1 MSGAAMKVDDHRL
14 KLDSGKFATF
24 VSTANMGGPLAN
36 GAPSILV
43 VHYTAGGTASGAIQT
58 FKSQSAS
65 GRTSA
70 HLVIDHDGKITQMVP
85 FDRVAW
91 HAGASRWRGHDGIN
105 QHAVGIEVV
114 NWGKLSRTG
123 GGGWVSWTG
132 ASVPASR
139 VMLAPHKHFPGQEH
153 GWEIFDEAQI
163 EALIAACRAIVSA
176 YGIQGWDLVG
186 HDDIS
191 PMRKIDPGPAMAM
204 DSLRSRVFG
213 REDDAFDNRLFR
225 VNAPGD
231 GLNLRENA
239 GLANS
244 RVIKKLPHDTTVHVV
259 EVVGSWALV
268 AEVIAGNDDVTGF
281 VHMNWLVPVA
291 A

>member
-1 MSGAAMKVDDHRL
+1 MKVDDHRL

-24 VSTANMGGPLAN
+24 VSTANMGGQLAN

-43 VHYTAGGTASGAIQT
+43 IHYTAGGTASGAIQT

-123 GGGWVSWTG
+123 GGGWVS
-132 ASVPASR
+132 
-139 VMLAPHKHFPGQEH
+139 
-153 GWEIFDEAQI
+153 
-163 EALIAACRAIVSA
+163 
-176 YGIQGWDLVG
+176 
-186 HDDIS
+186 
-191 PMRKIDPGPAMAM
+191 
-204 DSLRSRVFG
+204 
-213 REDDAFDNRLFR
+213 
-225 VNAPGD
+225 
-231 GLNLRENA
+231 
-239 GLANS
+239 
-244 RVIKKLPHDTTVHVV
+244 
-259 EVVGSWALV
+259 
-268 AEVIAGNDDVTGF
+268 
-281 VHMNWLVPVA
+281 
-291 A
+291 

>member
-1 MSGAAMKVDDHRL
+1 
-14 KLDSGKFATF
+14 
-24 VSTANMGGPLAN
+24 
-36 GAPSILV
+36 
-43 VHYTAGGTASGAIQT
+43 
-58 FKSQSAS
+58 
-65 GRTSA
+65 
-70 HLVIDHDGKITQMVP
+70 
-85 FDRVAW
+85 
-91 HAGASRWRGHDGIN
+91 
-105 QHAVGIEVV
+105 
-114 NWGKLSRTG
+114 
-123 GGGWVSWTG
+123 
-132 ASVPASR
+132 
-139 VMLAPHKHFPGQEH
+139 
-153 GWEIFDEAQI
+153 
-163 EALIAACRAIVSA
+163 
-176 YGIQGWDLVG
+176 
-186 HDDIS
+186 
-191 PMRKIDPGPAMAM
+191 MRKIDPGPAMAM